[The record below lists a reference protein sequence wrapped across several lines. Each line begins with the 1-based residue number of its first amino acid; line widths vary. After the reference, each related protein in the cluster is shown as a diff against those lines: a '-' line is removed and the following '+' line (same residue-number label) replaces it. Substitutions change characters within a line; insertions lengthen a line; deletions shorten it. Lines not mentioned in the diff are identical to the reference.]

1 MSSSNDAWLNSA
13 GGWHVGFAVIGLLTA
28 GMAFPLSPPAHEIA
42 AIFLLVVLSGWY
54 AATGAEAI
62 GAGMIRTG
70 PARLGVVYLLGAVPL
85 TLLILWFS
93 SAGAL
98 VLFVLYPH
106 IWMMLPTRWAAA
118 STVTTVCAVGAIMVV
133 REGFTPG
140 AVLLVAGISAVCLL
154 LGLGL
159 GAWITRI
166 IRQSTERAS
175 TLAELEATRAELA
188 EVSHDAGV
196 LAERERLA
204 REIHDTLAQGFT
216 SMVMML
222 QALEPEIDTDR
233 AAAQRRR
240 ALLEEVAR
248 GNLAEARSLVALLT
262 PTHLESAPLAEAV
275 ERLVVQVGRELGIS
289 ATMRLHGERRQLAT
303 NHEVVL
309 LRGTQEALANVR
321 KHSGASSVVVEL
333 GYERD
338 RVTLEVRD
346 DGKGF
351 DGTEHDGFGLAG
363 MRARVAQVGGTMQ
376 LAAPSSGGVSLLV
389 DLPTGGVA

>member
-1 MSSSNDAWLNSA
+1 MSTSNDAWLTPA
-13 GGWHVGFAVIGLLTA
+13 GGWHLVFAVIGLLTVA
-28 GMAFPLSPPAHEIA
+28 MAFPLSSPAHQIA
-42 AIFLLVVLSGWY
+42 AIFLLIVLGTWY
-54 AATGAEAI
+54 AATGAEVV
-62 GAGMIRTG
+62 GAE
-70 PARLGVVYLLGAVPL
+70 PSRLGVVYLAGAVPL

-93 SAGAL
+93 PAGVL

-106 IWMMLPTRWAAA
+106 MWVMLPTRWAVA
-118 STVTTVCAVGAIMVV
+118 STVTTVCAVGAVLVI

-140 AVLLVAGISAVCLL
+140 VVLLVAGISAVCLL

-166 IRQSTERAS
+166 IRQSTERAA
-175 TLAELEATRAELA
+175 TLVELEATRAELA

-222 QALEPEIDTDR
+222 QALEPEIDRDR
-233 AAAQRRR
+233 EAAQRRR

-289 ATMRLHGERRQLAT
+289 ATMRLHGEPQQLTT

-333 GYERD
+333 GYEGD

-351 DGTEHDGFGLAG
+351 DGTERDGFGLAG